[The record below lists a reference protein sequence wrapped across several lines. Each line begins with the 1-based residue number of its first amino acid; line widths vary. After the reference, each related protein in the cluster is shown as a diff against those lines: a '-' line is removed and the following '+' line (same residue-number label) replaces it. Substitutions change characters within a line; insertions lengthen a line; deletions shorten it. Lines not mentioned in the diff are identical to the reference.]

1 MEKTDPIGETPLPLQ
16 IKDTLSVIFG
26 QMPLKSLG
34 QCARVSKR
42 WKEVTDHFILLDE
55 LDLQP
60 KNQMATFQ
68 YASLALN
75 KFQYAKKVK
84 LPKRLYSYLNSPEE
98 KTFFN
103 EIYPKGVKNVTALS
117 FPASMDS
124 LARNENARAELAH
137 LILDPL
143 PKSCVHFDFVS
154 FWPEFFELMTKNH
167 AENLKSLHILLNT
180 GGKIAG
186 SWDSLYSLAKHATRL
201 ESLGLHYFDHARF
214 YSGDP
219 NFQVL
224 SDNLAHVL
232 QLATQLQHLNIPY
245 KFNID
250 SVVKKMDYMP
260 NLTHLYIQ
268 EKMTNTLP
276 STLLEKC
283 SKLQFLHLQL
293 DNRTEQYHIASKTL
307 QTLIIDSKASLNS
320 VTIECPNLEVLK
332 FTPPQAAWINDVFI
346 VGENKIKEFTSKT
359 PITNIHGNFSSVKKA
374 NHHSFLNSEQL
385 DSMTAL
391 EELNLECEAPKT
403 QAIYN
408 AMNMLHH
415 LTNLRCLDLTKVQ
428 RCEDLVNNDVLSQL
442 TKLVFKNCGINSNEF
457 SFVNFTNLKEL
468 HIQQS
473 SSLTTLKIS
482 GCHQLSNLVLF
493 DNQSFRTLEIK
504 DSPNLESVDVRNCA
518 LNLSSWRQI
527 EKLPNLHTLL
537 ATVIPMS
544 SYLKITGQSPLITL
558 SANKVMD
565 RVYQGSIAM
574 LGTRMDWLSKEEYDE
589 SGPNIRIRKI
599 F

>member
-1 MEKTDPIGETPLPLQ
+1 
-16 IKDTLSVIFG
+16 
-26 QMPLKSLG
+26 
-34 QCARVSKR
+34 
-42 WKEVTDHFILLDE
+42 LDR
-55 LDLQP
+55 Q
-60 KNQMATFQ
+60 
-68 YASLALN
+68 
-75 KFQYAKKVK
+75 
-84 LPKRLYSYLNSPEE
+84 
-98 KTFFN
+98 
-103 EIYPKGVKNVTALS
+103 
-117 FPASMDS
+117 
-124 LARNENARAELAH
+124 
-137 LILDPL
+137 
-143 PKSCVHFDFVS
+143 
-154 FWPEFFELMTKNH
+154 
-167 AENLKSLHILLNT
+167 SLHILLNT

-214 YSGDP
+214 YAGDP

-359 PITNIHGNFSSVKKA
+359 PITNIQGNFSSVKKA

-574 LGTRMDWLSKEEYDE
+574 LGTRMDWLSKVEYDE

>member
-1 MEKTDPIGETPLPLQ
+1 
-16 IKDTLSVIFG
+16 
-26 QMPLKSLG
+26 
-34 QCARVSKR
+34 
-42 WKEVTDHFILLDE
+42 
-55 LDLQP
+55 
-60 KNQMATFQ
+60 
-68 YASLALN
+68 
-75 KFQYAKKVK
+75 
-84 LPKRLYSYLNSPEE
+84 
-98 KTFFN
+98 
-103 EIYPKGVKNVTALS
+103 
-117 FPASMDS
+117 
-124 LARNENARAELAH
+124 
-137 LILDPL
+137 
-143 PKSCVHFDFVS
+143 
-154 FWPEFFELMTKNH
+154 
-167 AENLKSLHILLNT
+167 
-180 GGKIAG
+180 
-186 SWDSLYSLAKHATRL
+186 
-201 ESLGLHYFDHARF
+201 LGLHYFDHARF
-214 YSGDP
+214 YEGDP
-219 NFQVL
+219 NFQAL

-276 STLLEKC
+276 GTLLEKC

-332 FTPPQAAWINDVFI
+332 FTPPQAAFINDVFI

-359 PITNIHGNFSSVKKA
+359 PITNIHGNFGSVKKA
-374 NHHSFLNSEQL
+374 NHNSFLPGNSEQL

-391 EELNLECEAPKT
+391 EELTLECEAPKT
-403 QAIYN
+403 QAVYN
-408 AMNMLHH
+408 AMNKLHH
-415 LTNLRCLDLTKVQ
+415 LTNLRRLDLTKVQ

-442 TKLVFKNCGINSNEF
+442 TKLVLKNCGINSNEF
-457 SFVNFTNLKEL
+457 NFVNFTNLKEL
-468 HIQQS
+468 HVQQS

-504 DSPNLESVDVRNCA
+504 DSPNLESVDLRNCA

-527 EKLPNLHTLL
+527 EKLPNLHNLL

-574 LGTRMDWLSKEEYDE
+574 LGTRMDWLSKVEYDE